1 MQKDPERIQPLFQR
15 KARKGRMKKSQ
26 RTLH

>member
-1 MQKDPERIQPLFQR
+1 MQHDPSLISSLFQR
-15 KARKGRMKKSQ
+15 KARRSRMKKSQ